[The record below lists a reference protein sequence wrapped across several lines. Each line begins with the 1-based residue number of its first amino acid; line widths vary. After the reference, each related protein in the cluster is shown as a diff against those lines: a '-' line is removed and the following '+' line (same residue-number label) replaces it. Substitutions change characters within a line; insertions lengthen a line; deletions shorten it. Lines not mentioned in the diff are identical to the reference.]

1 MKIIR
6 RRLRVADA
14 HDSGMSLIEVIVAI
28 AIVSAIALSS
38 ASLAINGSSL
48 ASSQERKQVAVT
60 IASGAM
66 ETASAQSVSTIYSG
80 RTKTA
85 VQAAFAANSTVP
97 GVAAV
102 GGVTPSYQVWDT
114 TVPVPPAMTI
124 PINASPITLDG
135 TTYTTT
141 TLLGACYQQ
150 RAGGNCT
157 TIFGQ
162 SSPPATAPA
171 GYVALVR
178 VVVVVRWSPD
188 KTCAAT
194 GCFYSATTLLDP
206 SSTDLEWV
214 THG

>member
-6 RRLRVADA
+6 RRLYVAET

-48 ASSQERKQVAVT
+48 ASSQGRKQVAVT

-66 ETASAQSVSTIYSG
+66 EAASAQTVSTIYSG
-80 RTKTA
+80 RAKTA

-97 GVAAV
+97 GIAAV
-102 GGVTPSYQVWDT
+102 GGVVPTYAVWDT
-114 TVPVPPAMTI
+114 TVPVPSAMNL
-124 PINASPITLDG
+124 PITAAPITLDG

-141 TLLGACYQQ
+141 TLLGACYQP
-150 RAGGNCT
+150 RTGGDCT
-157 TIFGQ
+157 TIAGK

-188 KTCAAT
+188 KTCAAS

-206 SSTDLEWV
+206 STDLEWV

>member
-85 VQAAFAANSTVP
+85 VQAA
-97 GVAAV
+97 
-102 GGVTPSYQVWDT
+102 Y
-114 TVPVPPAMTI
+114 
-124 PINASPITLDG
+124 
-135 TTYTTT
+135 
-141 TLLGACYQQ
+141 ACDAC
-150 RAGGNCT
+150 R
-157 TIFGQ
+157 
-162 SSPPATAPA
+162 
-171 GYVALVR
+171 
-178 VVVVVRWSPD
+178 
-188 KTCAAT
+188 
-194 GCFYSATTLLDP
+194 
-206 SSTDLEWV
+206 
-214 THG
+214 